1 MLPPSLPNTAPPE
14 DGVAPA
20 AVPLASATVL
30 KPQHDSASSTP
41 GEGTVYLAAA
51 TNVGK

>member
-1 MLPPSLPNTAPPE
+1 MLPPSLPNTVLPK

-20 AVPLASATVL
+20 AVPFASATIL
-30 KPQHDSASSTP
+30 KPQHDSASSTS

-51 TNVGK
+51 TNAGK